1 MKKNQSVQGT
11 FSKLFGKK
19 HANSTNNT
27 SLYAT
32 NPPWIFTQE
41 VTSEGK
47 GGPGDVVELYYEDN
61 RVMTVTDSGTATLK
75 PRPRVRPLL
84 TFMPLNTQET
94 HGVAVPTPSVPESFE
109 ETASPASHQ
118 KEESLTK
125 SAPEPHLTFPRSL
138 KVPPAAPVRTSS
150 ISMEEK
156 DPCEEDGLISRQ
168 PRTRPPLP
176 PSFTIRPAAKV
187 HSAGEAEQ
195 KSTLDRQIVTKPVR
209 QITEPASPRPGSDC
223 SKGTNFNSYQSS
235 LSEAA
240 KVLLE
245 KAERDLSPKSELPAA
260 EEEPDVPS
268 PDYTSS
274 DDDWK
279 EPSNLNR
286 LRQELSV
293 LLSSSSKREERQLD
307 KPTNARP
314 TNSITDR
321 ASNDRFSS
329 VGSKQAK
336 PTLKDPQLPAGGE
349 SERKEKIPTNSLT
362 AKENSSSVFSAPG
375 NKPTSTQANSVMK
388 FRNELEA
395 LLSPTKE
402 GKPPIGL
409 TNHRHSPGTN
419 RVTLYS
425 GSSQTNSGDSRLPKP
440 VAHQLPTTA
449 ASVEVEKMQEDPKT
463 PIALTSN
470 KTLENLNPVPGYLL
484 SDHVQKSPDPPQ
496 KPKDQLF
503 VLASSSLSP
512 VEATS
517 PTQTSG
523 PHTDAFLVQYK
534 THRAKT
540 SSTDSLSSLTPS
552 QTVEEG
558 PVGTNKHDAEG
569 GTILCS
575 AEKPGVPSQPSSS
588 SMNADQEDDNALIHP
603 VTGEKVEKG
612 SPMALLLAAKQRA
625 QRGRQSASRQ
635 NSYLSKKHPLKLSE
649 KSSSGRSSHPEK
661 AESGLTNFYFSESKP
676 YSFVVIPKSPQ
687 KASPALLEGKQ
698 HDRMVTPEGKAL
710 GFSEPGQR
718 AYKPL
723 SFSSTSE
730 QSQSMQKTSAGESQN
745 LSKPERFG
753 ASSLV
758 QGLLESSHL
767 RLQDLPPKPDL
778 PLYSVSSPPSSLTKE
793 EEENGEKLDYEIIP
807 PPPEFS
813 NDANRVEDA
822 SSNVAESCRDPSF
835 PDYSQ
840 PWERQQNIQRP
851 SYGYA
856 NSYAL
861 PSKMA
866 PDSSTRTSGFSQH
879 YPGGSY
885 SPGPP
890 VCRPD
895 SRPLIKKRLYVSEP
909 DRSYTRTS
917 TSSRNVSTPVT
928 YGHNIV
934 GYGSQAA
941 EGMSRVSSTH
951 RSAPSSTQG
960 RRMSLEPPGKTMSYN
975 NTMNNAKYKGQNGDY
990 SAARAAAT
998 SRPTQGN
1005 PQYSSPV
1012 NTFTV
1017 RPGTRQPISYTYQG
1031 PYVLG
1036 TGLLFYLLS
1045 KEIYIVNHETI
1056 AGACIVG
1063 VLIYIVKKYGG
1074 DVAAFAD
1081 KLNEEKVA
1089 KALAV
1094 KNDSINH
1101 LESIIEQEKKEQW
1114 RVEGRSYL
1122 FDAKRNNIAMLL
1134 ETNYR
1139 ERLLTV
1145 YNEVKKRL
1153 DYQIAVQQ
1161 LTRRKEQ
1168 DHMINWIEKNVAQS
1182 ITAQQEKESI
1192 AKCISD
1198 LKMLS
1203 KSPQAAV

>member
-19 HANSTNNT
+19 HANNTNNT

-41 VTSEGK
+41 VTSEGR
-47 GGPGDVVELYYEDN
+47 GDVVELYYEDN
-61 RVMTVTDSGTATLK
+61 RVTTVTDSGTATLK

-94 HGVAVPTPSVPESFE
+94 HGVAVPTPSVPEGFE
-109 ETASPASHQ
+109 EKASLGKVSSLMRPQINGNYRLYNSVGDLRPKAFERDYLDNDIPPPPPMAPPPPPPSMAPPPPPMEIPLPPPCTAPPPPPPLPPPLPPTAASPRSMAPPLLSSSTVSSPSPLSPPDFIPPAPPLAFVVPPAPPLPPPAPPTLHTPMLNGVSKWKSETVLNMRQTDARENASVSSLAVTTPPASHQ
-118 KEESLTK
+118 KAESLTK
-125 SAPEPHLTFPRSL
+125 STPEPHLTFPRSL
-138 KVPPAAPVRTSS
+138 KVPPAAPVRSSS

-156 DPCEEDGLISRQ
+156 DSGEEDGPISRQ
-168 PRTRPPLP
+168 PHTRPPLP
-176 PSFTIRPAAKV
+176 PSFTIRPAAKM
-187 HSAGEAEQ
+187 HLAGEAEQ

-209 QITEPASPRPGSDC
+209 QITEPASPRPGSD
-223 SKGTNFNSYQSS
+223 SGKGTNFNSYRSS

-240 KVLLE
+240 KVPLE
-245 KAERDLSPKSELPAA
+245 KAEKDLGPKSELPTA
-260 EEEPDVPS
+260 EEELDVPS

-286 LRQELSV
+286 
-293 LLSSSSKREERQLD
+293 EERQLD
-307 KPTNARP
+307 KPITARP
-314 TNSITDR
+314 TNSITDH

-362 AKENSSSVFSAPG
+362 AKENSSSVFSAPV
-375 NKPTSTQANSVMK
+375 NKPTNTQANSVMK

-402 GKPPIGL
+402 SKPPIGL

-419 RVTLYS
+419 RVTLNS

-440 VAHQLPTTA
+440 VANQLPPTA
-449 ASVEVEKMQEDPKT
+449 ASVEVEKTQEDRKT
-463 PIALTSN
+463 PSALTSN
-470 KTLENLNPVPGYLL
+470 KTLENLNPVPGYPP
-484 SDHVQKSPDPPQ
+484 SENVRKSPDPPQ

-503 VLASSSLSP
+503 VLASSSPSSI
-512 VEATS
+512 EATS

-523 PHTDAFLVQYK
+523 PYTDFSLVQYK
-534 THRAKT
+534 THQANT

-558 PVGTNKHDAEG
+558 PVSTNKHDAER

-575 AEKPGVPSQPSSS
+575 AEKPRVPSQPSSS
-588 SMNADQEDDNALIHP
+588 SMNADQEDDDALIHP

-635 NSYLSKKHPLKLSE
+635 NSYLSQKPPVKLSE
-649 KSSSGRSSHPEK
+649 KLSSGSSSQSETGS
-661 AESGLTNFYFSESKP
+661 TNFYYSESKP
-676 YSFVVIPKSPQ
+676 YSFVVVPKSPP
-687 KASPALLEGKQ
+687 KESPALLEGKQ

-730 QSQSMQKTSAGESQN
+730 QSQSMQKTSAGESQR
-745 LSKPERFG
+745 LSKPDRFG

-758 QGLLESSHL
+758 QGLLESRHL
-767 RLQDLPPKPDL
+767 RPQDLPPKPDL
-778 PLYSVSSPPSSLTKE
+778 PLYAVSSPPSSLPKE
-793 EEENGEKLDYEIIP
+793 EEENGEKLDFEIIP

-813 NDANRVEDA
+813 NDANRVE
-822 SSNVAESCRDPSF
+822 E
-835 PDYSQ
+835 
-840 PWERQQNIQRP
+840 QNIRRP
-851 SYGYA
+851 SYGYG
-856 NSYAL
+856 NSYVL

-866 PDSSTRTSGFSQH
+866 PNSGTRNSGFSQH
-879 YPGGSY
+879 YAGGSY
-885 SPGPP
+885 STGPP
-890 VCRPD
+890 VYSAD

-928 YGHNIV
+928 YGHNMV

-941 EGMSRVSSTH
+941 EGMRRVSSTH

-960 RRMSLEPPGKTMSYN
+960 RRMSLE
-975 NTMNNAKYKGQNGDY
+975 NTVMLAPTPLGCLAALFYKWLPWLLM
-990 SAARAAAT
+990 T
-998 SRPTQGN
+998 SSFVSSFRPTQGN

-1031 PYVLG
+1031 
-1036 TGLLFYLLS
+1036 S
-1045 KEIYIVNHETI
+1045 H
-1056 AGACIVG
+1056 
-1063 VLIYIVKKYGG
+1063 
-1074 DVAAFAD
+1074 
-1081 KLNEEKVA
+1081 
-1089 KALAV
+1089 
-1094 KNDSINH
+1094 
-1101 LESIIEQEKKEQW
+1101 
-1114 RVEGRSYL
+1114 R
-1122 FDAKRNNIAMLL
+1122 
-1134 ETNYR
+1134 
-1139 ERLLTV
+1139 
-1145 YNEVKKRL
+1145 
-1153 DYQIAVQQ
+1153 
-1161 LTRRKEQ
+1161 
-1168 DHMINWIEKNVAQS
+1168 
-1182 ITAQQEKESI
+1182 
-1192 AKCISD
+1192 
-1198 LKMLS
+1198 
-1203 KSPQAAV
+1203 

>member
-19 HANSTNNT
+19 HANNTNNT

-47 GGPGDVVELYYEDN
+47 GDVVELYYGDN
-61 RVMTVTDSGTATLK
+61 RVTTVTDSGTATLK

-84 TFMPLNTQET
+84 TFMPLVSIFHTRNY
-94 HGVAVPTPSVPESFE
+94 VPECRGLTALVVQGQRSLMYKSVGDLRPKAFE
-109 ETASPASHQ
+109 RDYLDNDIPPPPSMAPPPPPPSMAPPPPPMEIPLPPLCTAPPPPPPPMPPPLPPMAASPGSVDPPLLSSSTLSSPSPLSPPDFIPPAPPLAFLVPPAPPLPPPVPPTLHTPISNGVSKWKSETVLNMRQTDARGNASASPLTVTTPPASHQ

-125 SAPEPHLTFPRSL
+125 STPEPHLTFPRSL
-138 KVPPAAPVRTSS
+138 KVPPAAPVRISS

-156 DPCEEDGLISRQ
+156 DSCEEDGPISRQ

-187 HSAGEAEQ
+187 HLAGEAEQ
-195 KSTLDRQIVTKPVR
+195 KFTLDRQIVTKPVR
-209 QITEPASPRPGSDC
+209 QITEPASPRPGSD
-223 SKGTNFNSYQSS
+223 SGKRTNFNSYQSS

-240 KVLLE
+240 KVPLE
-245 KAERDLSPKSELPAA
+245 KAEKDLGPNSELPAA
-260 EEEPDVPS
+260 EEELDVPS

-286 LRQELSV
+286 LKQELSV
-293 LLSSSSKREERQLD
+293 LLSSSSKREERPLD
-307 KPTNARP
+307 KPITARP
-314 TNSITDR
+314 TNSITDH

-336 PTLKDPQLPAGGE
+336 AISKDPQFPVVGE

-375 NKPTSTQANSVMK
+375 NKPTSTEANSVMK

-402 GKPPIGL
+402 GKPPIGF
-409 TNHRHSPGTN
+409 TNHRHSLGTN
-419 RVTLYS
+419 RVTLNS
-425 GSSQTNSGDSRLPKP
+425 GSSQTNSGDSKLPKP
-440 VAHQLPTTA
+440 VANQLPPPA
-449 ASVEVEKMQEDPKT
+449 ASVEVEKTQEDPKT
-463 PIALTSN
+463 PSALTSN

-484 SDHVQKSPDPPQ
+484 SDHVRKSPDPPQ

-503 VLASSSLSP
+503 VLASSSPSSI
-512 VEATS
+512 EATS

-523 PHTDAFLVQYK
+523 PHTDFSLVQYK

-540 SSTDSLSSLTPS
+540 SSTDSLSPLTPS
-552 QTVEEG
+552 QTVEER
-558 PVGTNKHDAEG
+558 PVSTNKHDAER

-575 AEKPGVPSQPSSS
+575 AEKPRVPSQPSSS
-588 SMNADQEDDNALIHP
+588 FVNADQEDDDALIHP

-625 QRGRQSASRQ
+625 QRGRQPASRQ
-635 NSYLSKKHPLKLSE
+635 NSYLSKKHPIKLSE
-649 KSSSGRSSHPEK
+649 KLSSGSSSQSET
-661 AESGLTNFYFSESKP
+661 GLTNFYYSESKP
-676 YSFVVIPKSPQ
+676 YSFVVVPKSPQ
-687 KASPALLEGKQ
+687 KESP
-698 HDRMVTPEGKAL
+698 AL

-723 SFSSTSE
+723 LFSSTSE
-730 QSQSMQKTSAGESQN
+730 QSQSMQKTSAGESQS

-758 QGLLESSHL
+758 QGLLESRHL

-778 PLYSVSSPPSSLTKE
+778 PLYAVSSPPSSLPKE
-793 EEENGEKLDYEIIP
+793 EEEKLDYEIIP

-813 NDANRVEDA
+813 NDANR
-822 SSNVAESCRDPSF
+822 R
-835 PDYSQ
+835 
-840 PWERQQNIQRP
+840 NIRRP
-851 SYGYA
+851 SYGSG
-856 NSYAL
+856 NRDAL

-866 PDSSTRTSGFSQH
+866 PDSSPKNSGFSQH

-885 SPGPP
+885 CTGPP
-890 VCRPD
+890 VCSPD

-909 DRSYTRTS
+909 DTSYTRTS

-928 YGHNIV
+928 YGHNMAR
-934 GYGSQAA
+934 YGSQAG
-941 EGMSRVSSTH
+941 EGMRRVSSTH

-960 RRMSLEPPGKTMSYN
+960 RRMSLEPPGKTMSYS
-975 NTMNNAKYKGQNGDY
+975 NTMNNTKYKGQNGDY
-990 SAARAAAT
+990 SAASAAAT
-998 SRPTQGN
+998 SRGFSPSTGSGAADGN
-1005 PQYSSPV
+1005 PQHSSPV

-1031 PYVLG
+1031 
-1036 TGLLFYLLS
+1036 S
-1045 KEIYIVNHETI
+1045 H
-1056 AGACIVG
+1056 
-1063 VLIYIVKKYGG
+1063 
-1074 DVAAFAD
+1074 
-1081 KLNEEKVA
+1081 
-1089 KALAV
+1089 
-1094 KNDSINH
+1094 
-1101 LESIIEQEKKEQW
+1101 
-1114 RVEGRSYL
+1114 R
-1122 FDAKRNNIAMLL
+1122 
-1134 ETNYR
+1134 
-1139 ERLLTV
+1139 
-1145 YNEVKKRL
+1145 
-1153 DYQIAVQQ
+1153 
-1161 LTRRKEQ
+1161 
-1168 DHMINWIEKNVAQS
+1168 
-1182 ITAQQEKESI
+1182 
-1192 AKCISD
+1192 
-1198 LKMLS
+1198 
-1203 KSPQAAV
+1203 

>member
-1 MKKNQSVQGT
+1 MKKNQSMQGT

-19 HANSTNNT
+19 HANNTNNT

-41 VTSEGK
+41 VTSEGR

-61 RVMTVTDSGTATLK
+61 RVTTVTDSGTATLK

-94 HGVAVPTPSVPESFE
+94 HGVAVPTPSVPEGFE
-109 ETASPASHQ
+109 EKASLGLRPQINGDYRLYNSVGDLRPKAFERDYLDNDIPPPPSMTPPPPPPSMAPPPPPMEIPLPPPYTAPPPPPPLPPTAASPQSVAPRLLSSSALSSPGPLSPPDFIPPAPPLAFVVPPAPPLPPPAPPTLHTPISNSVSKWKSETVLNMRQADARENANASSLTVTTPPVSHQ
-118 KEESLTK
+118 KEESPTR
-125 SAPEPHLTFPRSL
+125 STPEPHLTFPRSL
-138 KVPPAAPVRTSS
+138 KVPPAAPVRSSS

-156 DPCEEDGLISRQ
+156 DSGEEDGPISRQ
-168 PRTRPPLP
+168 PRTRPLLP

-187 HSAGEAEQ
+187 HLAGEAEQ
-195 KSTLDRQIVTKPVR
+195 KSTLDRQVVTKPVR
-209 QITEPASPRPGSDC
+209 QITEPASPRPGSD
-223 SKGTNFNSYQSS
+223 SDIG
-235 LSEAA
+235 
-240 KVLLE
+240 
-245 KAERDLSPKSELPAA
+245 PKSELPPA
-260 EEEPDVPS
+260 EEEPNVPS

-286 LRQELSV
+286 LKQELSV

-307 KPTNARP
+307 KPITARP
-314 TNSITDR
+314 TNSITDH

-329 VGSKQAK
+329 VGSKQAT
-336 PTLKDPQLPAGGE
+336 PTLKDLQLPAVGE

-362 AKENSSSVFSAPG
+362 PKENSSVFSAPS
-375 NKPTSTQANSVMK
+375 NKPTSMQANSVMK

-419 RVTLYS
+419 RVTLNS
-425 GSSQTNSGDSRLPKP
+425 GSSQTNSGDCRLPKP
-440 VAHQLPTTA
+440 VANQLPPTA
-449 ASVEVEKMQEDPKT
+449 ASVEVEKTQKDQKT
-463 PIALTSN
+463 PSALISN
-470 KTLENLNPVPGYLL
+470 KTLENLNPVPGYLP
-484 SDHVQKSPDPPQ
+484 SDNVRKSPDPPQ

-503 VLASSSLSP
+503 VLASSSPSSI
-512 VEATS
+512 EATS
-517 PTQTSG
+517 STQTSG
-523 PHTDAFLVQYK
+523 SHTDFSLVQYK
-534 THRAKT
+534 THQAKT

-558 PVGTNKHDAEG
+558 PVSTNKHDADR

-575 AEKPGVPSQPSSS
+575 AEKPRVPSQPSSS
-588 SMNADQEDDNALIHP
+588 SMNANQEEEDVLIHP

-635 NSYLSKKHPLKLSE
+635 NSYLSKKPPSKLSE
-649 KSSSGRSSHPEK
+649 KLGGSSSQSETGS
-661 AESGLTNFYFSESKP
+661 TNFYYSESKP
-676 YSFVVIPKSPQ
+676 YSFVVVPKSPPME
-687 KASPALLEGKQ
+687 SPALLGGKQ
-698 HDRMVTPEGKAL
+698 HDRMITPEGKAL

-730 QSQSMQKTSAGESQN
+730 QSQNMQKTSGGESQS

-758 QGLLESSHL
+758 QGLLECRHL
-767 RLQDLPPKPDL
+767 RPQDLPTKPDL
-778 PLYSVSSPPSSLTKE
+778 PLYSVSSPPSSLSKE

-813 NDANRVEDA
+813 NDTSRVEKA
-822 SSNVAESCRDPSF
+822 SSNMGESCRDHSF

-840 PWERQQNIQRP
+840 PWERQQNIRRP
-851 SYGYA
+851 SYGYG

-866 PDSSTRTSGFSQH
+866 PDSSMRNSDFSQH
-879 YPGGSY
+879 HPGGSY
-885 SPGPP
+885 STGPP
-890 VCRPD
+890 VCSPD

-928 YGHNIV
+928 YGHNV
-934 GYGSQAA
+934 AGYGSQAA
-941 EGMSRVSSTH
+941 EGMRRVSSTH

-960 RRMSLEPPGKTMSYN
+960 RRMSLEPPGKTMSYS
-975 NTMNNAKYKGQNGDY
+975 NTMNNAKYKGQNGEN
-990 SAARAAAT
+990 SAASAAAT
-998 SRPTQGN
+998 SRPIQDN
-1005 PQYSSPV
+1005 SQCSSPV

-1017 RPGTRQPISYTYQG
+1017 RPGTRQPISYMYQ
-1031 PYVLG
+1031 
-1036 TGLLFYLLS
+1036 S
-1045 KEIYIVNHETI
+1045 SH
-1056 AGACIVG
+1056 
-1063 VLIYIVKKYGG
+1063 
-1074 DVAAFAD
+1074 
-1081 KLNEEKVA
+1081 
-1089 KALAV
+1089 
-1094 KNDSINH
+1094 
-1101 LESIIEQEKKEQW
+1101 
-1114 RVEGRSYL
+1114 R
-1122 FDAKRNNIAMLL
+1122 
-1134 ETNYR
+1134 
-1139 ERLLTV
+1139 
-1145 YNEVKKRL
+1145 
-1153 DYQIAVQQ
+1153 
-1161 LTRRKEQ
+1161 
-1168 DHMINWIEKNVAQS
+1168 
-1182 ITAQQEKESI
+1182 
-1192 AKCISD
+1192 
-1198 LKMLS
+1198 
-1203 KSPQAAV
+1203 

>member
-19 HANSTNNT
+19 HANNTNNT

-41 VTSEGK
+41 VTSEGR

-61 RVMTVTDSGTATLK
+61 RVTTVTDSGTATLK

-94 HGVAVPTPSVPESFE
+94 HGVAVPTPSVPEGFE
-109 ETASPASHQ
+109 EKASLGLRPQINGNYRLYNSVGDLRPKAFERDYLDNDIPPPPPMAPPPPPPSMAPPPPPMEIPLPPPCTAPPPPPPLPPPLPPMAASPPSVAPPLLSSSTVSSSRPLSPPDFIPPAPPLAFVVPPAPPLPPPAPPTLHTPISNGVSKWKSETVLNMRQTDARENASASSLTVTTPPASHQ

-125 SAPEPHLTFPRSL
+125 STPEPHLTFPRSL
-138 KVPPAAPVRTSS
+138 KVPPAAPVRSSS

-156 DPCEEDGLISRQ
+156 VSGEEDGPISRQ
-168 PRTRPPLP
+168 PHTRPPLP

-187 HSAGEAEQ
+187 HLSGEAEQ

-209 QITEPASPRPGSDC
+209 QITEPASPRP
-223 SKGTNFNSYQSS
+223 
-235 LSEAA
+235 EA
-240 KVLLE
+240 E
-245 KAERDLSPKSELPAA
+245 KDLGPKSELPTA
-260 EEEPDVPS
+260 EEELDVPS

-286 LRQELSV
+286 LKQELSV

-307 KPTNARP
+307 KPITARP
-314 TNSITDR
+314 TNSITDH

-349 SERKEKIPTNSLT
+349 SERKGKIPTNSLT
-362 AKENSSSVFSAPG
+362 AKENSSSVFSAPV
-375 NKPTSTQANSVMK
+375 NKPTNTQANSVMK

-402 GKPPIGL
+402 AKPPIGL
-409 TNHRHSPGTN
+409 TDHRHSPGTN
-419 RVTLYS
+419 RVTLNS

-440 VAHQLPTTA
+440 VANQLPPTA
-449 ASVEVEKMQEDPKT
+449 ASVEVEKTQEDRKT
-463 PIALTSN
+463 PSALTSN
-470 KTLENLNPVPGYLL
+470 KTLENLNPVPGYPP
-484 SDHVQKSPDPPQ
+484 SDNVRKSPDPPQ

-503 VLASSSLSP
+503 VLASSSPSSI
-512 VEATS
+512 EATS

-523 PHTDAFLVQYK
+523 PYTDFSLVQYK

-540 SSTDSLSSLTPS
+540 SSTDSLCSLTPS

-558 PVGTNKHDAEG
+558 PVSTNKHDAER

-575 AEKPGVPSQPSSS
+575 AEKPRVPSEPSSS
-588 SMNADQEDDNALIHP
+588 SMNADQEDDDALIHP

-635 NSYLSKKHPLKLSE
+635 NSYLSKKPPVKLSE
-649 KSSSGRSSHPEK
+649 KLSSGSSSQSETGS
-661 AESGLTNFYFSESKP
+661 TNFYYSESKP
-676 YSFVVIPKSPQ
+676 YSFVVVPKSPP
-687 KASPALLEGKQ
+687 KESPALLEGKQ

-730 QSQSMQKTSAGESQN
+730 QSQSMQKTSAGESQR
-745 LSKPERFG
+745 LSKPDRFG

-758 QGLLESSHL
+758 QGLLESRHL
-767 RLQDLPPKPDL
+767 RPQDLPPKPDL
-778 PLYSVSSPPSSLTKE
+778 PLYAASSPPSSLPKE
-793 EEENGEKLDYEIIP
+793 EEENGEKLDFEIIP

-813 NDANRVEDA
+813 NDANRVEEA
-822 SSNVAESCRDPSF
+822 SSNVAESRRDRSF

-840 PWERQQNIQRP
+840 PWERQQNIRRP
-851 SYGYA
+851 SYGYG
-856 NSYAL
+856 NSYVL

-866 PDSSTRTSGFSQH
+866 PDSGTRNSGFSQH

-885 SPGPP
+885 STGPP
-890 VCRPD
+890 VYSAD

-928 YGHNIV
+928 YGHNMV

-941 EGMSRVSSTH
+941 EGMRRVSSTH

-960 RRMSLEPPGKTMSYN
+960 RRMSLEPPGKTMSCS

-990 SAARAAAT
+990 SAASAAAT

-1031 PYVLG
+1031 
-1036 TGLLFYLLS
+1036 S
-1045 KEIYIVNHETI
+1045 H
-1056 AGACIVG
+1056 
-1063 VLIYIVKKYGG
+1063 
-1074 DVAAFAD
+1074 
-1081 KLNEEKVA
+1081 
-1089 KALAV
+1089 
-1094 KNDSINH
+1094 
-1101 LESIIEQEKKEQW
+1101 
-1114 RVEGRSYL
+1114 R
-1122 FDAKRNNIAMLL
+1122 
-1134 ETNYR
+1134 
-1139 ERLLTV
+1139 
-1145 YNEVKKRL
+1145 
-1153 DYQIAVQQ
+1153 
-1161 LTRRKEQ
+1161 
-1168 DHMINWIEKNVAQS
+1168 
-1182 ITAQQEKESI
+1182 
-1192 AKCISD
+1192 
-1198 LKMLS
+1198 
-1203 KSPQAAV
+1203 

>member
-19 HANSTNNT
+19 HANNSNNT

-41 VTSEGK
+41 VTSEGR

-61 RVMTVTDSGTATLK
+61 RVTTVTDSGTATLK

-94 HGVAVPTPSVPESFE
+94 HGVAVPTPSVPEGFE
-109 ETASPASHQ
+109 EKASLGLRPQINGNYRLYNSVGDLRSKAFERDYLDNDIPPPPSMAPPPPPPSMAPPPPPMEIPLPPPCTAPPPPLPPPLPPTAASPQSVAPHLLSSSTVSSPGPLSPPDFIPPAPPLAFVVPPAPPLPPPAPPTLHTPISNSVSKWKSETVLNMRQADARENTSTSSLTVTTPLASHL
-118 KEESLTK
+118 KEESPTK
-125 SAPEPHLTFPRSL
+125 STPEPHLTFPRSL
-138 KVPPAAPVRTSS
+138 KVPPAAPVRSSS

-156 DPCEEDGLISRQ
+156 DSGEEDGPISRQ

-187 HSAGEAEQ
+187 HLAGEAEQ

-209 QITEPASPRPGSDC
+209 QITEPASPRPGSD
-223 SKGTNFNSYQSS
+223 SGKGTNFNSYRSS

-240 KVLLE
+240 KVPLE
-245 KAERDLSPKSELPAA
+245 KAEKDLGPKSEFPAA

-286 LRQELSV
+286 LKQELSV

-307 KPTNARP
+307 KPISARP
-314 TNSITDR
+314 TNSITDH

-329 VGSKQAK
+329 VGSKQAT
-336 PTLKDPQLPAGGE
+336 PTLKDLQLPAGGE
-349 SERKEKIPTNSLT
+349 SEKKEKMPTNSLT

-375 NKPTSTQANSVMK
+375 NKPTSTEANSVMK

-419 RVTLYS
+419 RVTLNS

-440 VAHQLPTTA
+440 VANQLPPTA
-449 ASVEVEKMQEDPKT
+449 ASVEVEKTQEDRKT
-463 PIALTSN
+463 PRALTSN
-470 KTLENLNPVPGYLL
+470 KTLENLNPVPGYLP
-484 SDHVQKSPDPPQ
+484 SENVRKSPDPPQ

-503 VLASSSLSP
+503 VLASSSPSSI
-512 VEATS
+512 EATS
-517 PTQTSG
+517 PPQTAGS
-523 PHTDAFLVQYK
+523 HTDFSLVQYK

-552 QTVEEG
+552 QTVEGG
-558 PVGTNKHDAEG
+558 PVSTNKRDADR

-575 AEKPGVPSQPSSS
+575 AEKSRMPSLPSSS
-588 SMNADQEDDNALIHP
+588 SMNADQEEEEDVLTHP

-625 QRGRQSASRQ
+625 QRGRQPASRQ
-635 NSYLSKKHPLKLSE
+635 NSYLSKKPPVKLSE
-649 KSSSGRSSHPEK
+649 KLSSGSSSQSETGS
-661 AESGLTNFYFSESKP
+661 TNFYYSDSKP
-676 YSFVVIPKSPQ
+676 YSFVVVPKSPP
-687 KASPALLEGKQ
+687 KESPALLEGKR
-698 HDRMVTPEGKAL
+698 HDRRVTPEGKAL
-710 GFSEPGQR
+710 GSSEPGQR

-730 QSQSMQKTSAGESQN
+730 QSQSMQKTSGGESQS

-758 QGLLESSHL
+758 QGLLDSRRL
-767 RLQDLPPKPDL
+767 RPQDLPPKPDL
-778 PLYSVSSPPSSLTKE
+778 PLYAVSSPPPSSVSKE
-793 EEENGEKLDYEIIP
+793 EEENGGKLDYEIIP

-813 NDANRVEDA
+813 NDTSRVEKA
-822 SSNVAESCRDPSF
+822 SSNVGESRRDQSF

-840 PWERQQNIQRP
+840 PWERQRNIRRP
-851 SYGYA
+851 SYGYG

-866 PDSSTRTSGFSQH
+866 PDSSTRNSGFSQH
-879 YPGGSY
+879 HPGGSY
-885 SPGPP
+885 STGPP
-890 VCRPD
+890 VCSPD

-928 YGHNIV
+928 YGHNMV

-941 EGMSRVSSTH
+941 EGMRRVSSTH
-951 RSAPSSTQG
+951 RSSPSSTQG
-960 RRMSLEPPGKTMSYN
+960 RRMSLEPPGKSMSYS
-975 NTMNNAKYKGQNGDY
+975 NTMNNAKYKGQNGEY
-990 SAARAAAT
+990 SAASAAAT
-998 SRPTQGN
+998 SRPIQDN

-1031 PYVLG
+1031 
-1036 TGLLFYLLS
+1036 S
-1045 KEIYIVNHETI
+1045 H
-1056 AGACIVG
+1056 
-1063 VLIYIVKKYGG
+1063 
-1074 DVAAFAD
+1074 
-1081 KLNEEKVA
+1081 
-1089 KALAV
+1089 
-1094 KNDSINH
+1094 
-1101 LESIIEQEKKEQW
+1101 
-1114 RVEGRSYL
+1114 R
-1122 FDAKRNNIAMLL
+1122 
-1134 ETNYR
+1134 
-1139 ERLLTV
+1139 
-1145 YNEVKKRL
+1145 
-1153 DYQIAVQQ
+1153 
-1161 LTRRKEQ
+1161 
-1168 DHMINWIEKNVAQS
+1168 
-1182 ITAQQEKESI
+1182 
-1192 AKCISD
+1192 
-1198 LKMLS
+1198 
-1203 KSPQAAV
+1203 

>member
-19 HANSTNNT
+19 HANNI

-61 RVMTVTDSGTATLK
+61 RVTTVTDSGTATLK

-94 HGVAVPTPSVPESFE
+94 HGVVVPTPSVPEGFE
-109 ETASPASHQ
+109 EKASLGLRPQINGSYRMYKSVGDLRPKAFERDYLDNDIPPPPSMAPPPPPPSMTPPPPPMEIPLPPLCTAPPPPPPLPPPLPPTAASPRSVVPPLLSSSTLSSPSPLFPPDFIPPAPPLAFLVPPAPPLPPPAPPVLHTPTSNGVSKWKSETVLNMRQTDAREDASASSLTVPTPPASRR
-118 KEESLTK
+118 KEESPTK
-125 SAPEPHLTFPRSL
+125 SIPEPHLTFPRSL

-156 DPCEEDGLISRQ
+156 DSCEEDGPISRQ

-187 HSAGEAEQ
+187 HLAGEAEQ

-223 SKGTNFNSYQSS
+223 GKGTNFNSHQSS

-240 KVLLE
+240 NVPLE
-245 KAERDLSPKSELPAA
+245 KAEKDLGPKSELPAA
-260 EEEPDVPS
+260 EEEPDEPS

-286 LRQELSV
+286 LKQELSV

-307 KPTNARP
+307 KSITARP
-314 TNSITDR
+314 TNSITDH

-362 AKENSSSVFSAPG
+362 TKENSSSVFSAPG

-402 GKPPIGL
+402 GKPPTGV
-409 TNHRHSPGTN
+409 TNHRHSPCTN
-419 RVTLYS
+419 RVTLNS
-425 GSSQTNSGDSRLPKP
+425 GSSQTNSGDSRLSKP
-440 VAHQLPTTA
+440 VANQLPPTA

-470 KTLENLNPVPGYLL
+470 KTLEKLNPVPGYLL
-484 SDHVQKSPDPPQ
+484 SDHIRKSPDPPQ

-503 VLASSSLSP
+503 VLASSSLSSR
-512 VEATS
+512 EATS

-523 PHTDAFLVQYK
+523 PHTDFSLVQYK

-540 SSTDSLSSLTPS
+540 SSTDSVSSLTPF

-558 PVGTNKHDAEG
+558 PVSTNKHDAER
-569 GTILCS
+569 GTNLCS

-588 SMNADQEDDNALIHP
+588 SMNADQEDDDALIHP

-635 NSYLSKKHPLKLSE
+635 NSYLSKKHPLKPSE
-649 KSSSGRSSHPEK
+649 KSSSGSSSQSG
-661 AESGLTNFYFSESKP
+661 SGLTNFYFSESKP
-676 YSFVVIPKSPQ
+676 YSFVVVPKSPQ
-687 KASPALLEGKQ
+687 KASPALLKGKQ
-698 HDRMVTPEGKAL
+698 HDGMVTPEGKAL

-730 QSQSMQKTSAGESQN
+730 QSQSMQKTSAGEFQS

-778 PLYSVSSPPSSLTKE
+778 PLYALSSPPSSLPKE
-793 EEENGEKLDYEIIP
+793 EEENGEKFDYEIIP

-813 NDANRVEDA
+813 NDSNRVEDA

-840 PWERQQNIQRP
+840 PWERQQNIRRP
-851 SYGYA
+851 SYSYG

-885 SPGPP
+885 STGPP
-890 VCRPD
+890 VCHPD

-941 EGMSRVSSTH
+941 EGMCWVSSTH
-951 RSAPSSTQG
+951 RSTPSSTQG
-960 RRMSLEPPGKTMSYN
+960 RRMSLDPPGKTMSYS

-990 SAARAAAT
+990 SGASAAAT

-1005 PQYSSPV
+1005 PEYSSPV

-1017 RPGTRQPISYTYQG
+1017 RPGTRQPISYTHQG
-1031 PYVLG
+1031 
-1036 TGLLFYLLS
+1036 S
-1045 KEIYIVNHETI
+1045 H
-1056 AGACIVG
+1056 
-1063 VLIYIVKKYGG
+1063 
-1074 DVAAFAD
+1074 
-1081 KLNEEKVA
+1081 
-1089 KALAV
+1089 
-1094 KNDSINH
+1094 
-1101 LESIIEQEKKEQW
+1101 
-1114 RVEGRSYL
+1114 R
-1122 FDAKRNNIAMLL
+1122 
-1134 ETNYR
+1134 
-1139 ERLLTV
+1139 
-1145 YNEVKKRL
+1145 
-1153 DYQIAVQQ
+1153 
-1161 LTRRKEQ
+1161 
-1168 DHMINWIEKNVAQS
+1168 
-1182 ITAQQEKESI
+1182 
-1192 AKCISD
+1192 
-1198 LKMLS
+1198 
-1203 KSPQAAV
+1203 

>member
-19 HANSTNNT
+19 HANNT

-94 HGVAVPTPSVPESFE
+94 HGVAVPTPSVPECFE
-109 ETASPASHQ
+109 ETASPGLRPQINGNYRMYKSVGDLRPKAFERDYLDNDIPPPPSMAPPPPPPSMTPPPPPTEIPLPPLCTGPPPPPPPTAASPPSVAPALLSSSTLPSPSPLFPPDFIPPAPPLAFLPPPAPPLPPPAPPLPPPAPPLPPPAPPLLHTPIANGVSKWKSETVLNTRQTDARENASTPSLAVTTPPASHQ

-187 HSAGEAEQ
+187 HLAGEAEQ
-195 KSTLDRQIVTKPVR
+195 KSTLDRQIVTKPIR
-209 QITEPASPRPGSDC
+209 QIPEPASPRPGSDC
-223 SKGTNFNSYQSS
+223 GKGTNFNSYQSS

-240 KVLLE
+240 KVPLE
-245 KAERDLSPKSELPAA
+245 KAEKDLSPKSELPAA
-260 EEEPDVPS
+260 EEESDVPS
-268 PDYTSS
+268 LDYTSS

-307 KPTNARP
+307 KPINARP
-314 TNSITDR
+314 TNSITDH

-329 VGSKQAK
+329 VGSRQAK

-349 SERKEKIPTNSLT
+349 SERKEKIPANSLT
-362 AKENSSSVFSAPG
+362 TKENSSSVFSAPG

-402 GKPPIGL
+402 GKPPTGL
-409 TNHRHSPGTN
+409 TNHRHSSGTN
-419 RVTLYS
+419 RVTLNS

-440 VAHQLPTTA
+440 VANQLPPTA

-463 PIALTSN
+463 LIALTSN
-470 KTLENLNPVPGYLL
+470 KTLENLNPVSGYLL

-503 VLASSSLSP
+503 VLASSSLSSM
-512 VEATS
+512 EATS

-523 PHTDAFLVQYK
+523 PHTDTFLVQYK
-534 THRAKT
+534 SHRAKT

-558 PVGTNKHDAEG
+558 PVNTNKHDAER

-649 KSSSGRSSHPEK
+649 KSSSGSSSQS
-661 AESGLTNFYFSESKP
+661 ESGLTNFYFSESKP
-676 YSFVVIPKSPQ
+676 YSFVVVPKSPQ

-718 AYKPL
+718 DYKPL

-730 QSQSMQKTSAGESQN
+730 QSQSMQKTSTGESQS

-767 RLQDLPPKPDL
+767 RLQDLPPKADL

-840 PWERQQNIQRP
+840 PWERQQNIRRP

-885 SPGPP
+885 STGPP

-928 YGHNIV
+928 YGHSIV

-941 EGMSRVSSTH
+941 EGMCRVSSTH

-960 RRMSLEPPGKTMSYN
+960 RRMSLEPPGKTRSYN

-990 SAARAAAT
+990 SAASAAAT

-1031 PYVLG
+1031 
-1036 TGLLFYLLS
+1036 S
-1045 KEIYIVNHETI
+1045 H
-1056 AGACIVG
+1056 
-1063 VLIYIVKKYGG
+1063 
-1074 DVAAFAD
+1074 
-1081 KLNEEKVA
+1081 
-1089 KALAV
+1089 
-1094 KNDSINH
+1094 
-1101 LESIIEQEKKEQW
+1101 
-1114 RVEGRSYL
+1114 R
-1122 FDAKRNNIAMLL
+1122 
-1134 ETNYR
+1134 
-1139 ERLLTV
+1139 
-1145 YNEVKKRL
+1145 
-1153 DYQIAVQQ
+1153 
-1161 LTRRKEQ
+1161 
-1168 DHMINWIEKNVAQS
+1168 
-1182 ITAQQEKESI
+1182 
-1192 AKCISD
+1192 
-1198 LKMLS
+1198 
-1203 KSPQAAV
+1203 